1 MIKKLLILADPKAVI
16 FDPATGKRVPPEGLR
31 VNTRDPFWR
40 RRLKEGS
47 MIEAPAAAPAAAPHK
62 PTTEA

>member
-1 MIKKLLILADPKAVI
+1 MIKKLIILADPKAVI

-47 MIEAPAAAPAAAPHK
+47 MIDALQPVHPTSK
-62 PTTEA
+62 PITEA